1 MTTQYPWERREGE
14 QPLAYEAFRQ
24 YLHLGKDRS
33 LQGACD
39 AVNRS
44 YSLVR
49 RWSSNYEW
57 IERSRAY
64 DSHLATADTDGLV
77 HALAE
82 TRDKMRDK
90 NLALMDKLRGLLDI
104 VLDDHIVKR
113 EPPSI
118 RWTQACVA
126 MTKIE
131 ANSLLLGKEDK
142 SAERVDNVMKLV
154 EEALALSHRVPDA
167 P

>member
-1 MTTQYPWERREGE
+1 MTTQYPWGRREGE

-49 RWSSNYEW
+49 RWSSAYEW

-64 DSHLATADTDGLV
+64 DSHLATADTDGMV

-82 TRDKMRDK
+82 TRDK
-90 NLALMDKLRGLLDI
+90 NLALMDKLRGLLDTR
-104 VLDDHIVKR
+104 LDTFIARNED
-113 EPPSI
+113 PTI
-118 RWTQACVA
+118 RWTQAVTA
-126 MTKIE
+126 MAKIE
-131 ANSLLLGKEDK
+131 ANSLIMGKEDK

-154 EEALALSHRVPDA
+154 EEALTLSHRMPD
-167 P
+167 PS